1 MAALNTAELAFAQ
14 ITTNAK
20 GAKTLPALCTNGDA
34 VTWQFSD
41 PMEVPFE
48 ASAYNDPDGLANRVT
63 LCVTPSA
70 HLSATIEALDAWC
83 IETLSKNP
91 TTLIGVQ
98 LTPEQVRERY
108 VSCLKTSD
116 KGYTTIR
123 TKINRTGRYALQAYT
138 PDKVK
143 RDHPESWRG
152 CSIQPQ
158 IMFKGLYIM
167 GREFGCVLET
177 THAIVHEAKGDECP
191 F

>member
-14 ITTNAK
+14 LTTNAK
-20 GAKTLPALCTNGDA
+20 GAKTLPAFCTNCDA

-70 HLSATIEALDAWC
+70 HLNSTIEALDAWC
-83 IETLSKNP
+83 IQTLSQNP
-91 TTLIGVQ
+91 TTLLGVQ
-98 LTPEQVRERY
+98 LTPEQVKERY

-116 KGYTTIR
+116 KGYTTLH
-123 TKINRTGRYALQAYT
+123 TKMSTNGRYALQTYT
-138 PDKVK
+138 PSKEK
-143 RDHPESWRG
+143 RDHPEAWRG
-152 CSIQPQ
+152 TSIQPQ
-158 IMFKGLYIM
+158 ITFKGLYIM
-167 GREFGCVLET
+167 SREFGPVLET
-177 THAIVHEAKGDECP
+177 THAIVHESIGDECP